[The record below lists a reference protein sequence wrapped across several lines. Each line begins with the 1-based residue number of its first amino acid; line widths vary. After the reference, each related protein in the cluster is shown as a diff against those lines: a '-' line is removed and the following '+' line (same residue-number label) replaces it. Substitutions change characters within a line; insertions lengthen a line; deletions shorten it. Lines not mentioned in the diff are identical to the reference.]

1 MKNLIIRALTGI
13 IFVVVL
19 ISAIYIH
26 PIFFLILFCIITGLT
41 LWEFGGLVKHYENA
55 NLQRTVNVLGG
66 VYLFIATFVY
76 ANGLTDG
83 KIFLPYLLFI
93 MLTMIAELYYKA
105 PNPIN
110 NWAFTLFAQVYC
122 AGSFS
127 ILNFIGAEPGTPGVM
142 SYTPLFIMAIFIFVW
157 LDDTGA
163 YLTEDI
169 VKGLDAG
176 ADDYLVKPFSFQEL
190 EARIKALLRRNKEVT
205 SNLLTCDNLILDCNT
220 RRAKRGNIDI
230 DLTVKEYRL
239 LEYFM
244 THQGVALSR
253 ITLLKDVWDK
263 NFDTNTNIVDVYVN
277 YLRVKIDR
285 DFDKKL
291 IHTVVGLGYIMN
303 T

>member
-110 NWAFTLFAQVYC
+110 NWAFTLFAR
-122 AGSFS
+122 
-127 ILNFIGAEPGTPGVM
+127 FIVPAPSP
-142 SYTPLFIMAIFIFVW
+142 Y
-157 LDDTGA
+157 
-163 YLTEDI
+163 
-169 VKGLDAG
+169 
-176 ADDYLVKPFSFQEL
+176 
-190 EARIKALLRRNKEVT
+190 
-205 SNLLTCDNLILDCNT
+205 
-220 RRAKRGNIDI
+220 
-230 DLTVKEYRL
+230 
-239 LEYFM
+239 
-244 THQGVALSR
+244 
-253 ITLLKDVWDK
+253 
-263 NFDTNTNIVDVYVN
+263 
-277 YLRVKIDR
+277 
-285 DFDKKL
+285 
-291 IHTVVGLGYIMN
+291 
-303 T
+303 

>member
-1 MKNLIIRALTGI
+1 MAKILLVEDEINIASFIERGLKEFGHTVTVCHDGNAGWKTLQDEP
-13 IFVVVL
+13 FDL
-19 ISAIYIH
+19 
-26 PIFFLILFCIITGLT
+26 LILDIIMP
-41 LWEFGGLVKHYENA
+41 K
-55 NLQRTVNVLGG
+55 
-66 VYLFIATFVY
+66 I
-76 ANGLTDG
+76 NGLELCRLYRQTFG
-83 KIFLPYLLFI
+83 YQSPVI
-93 MLTMIAELYYKA
+93 MLTAL
-105 PNPIN
+105 
-110 NWAFTLFAQVYC
+110 
-122 AGSFS
+122 
-127 ILNFIGAEPGTPGVM
+127 GT
-142 SYTPLFIMAIFIFVW
+142 
-157 LDDTGA
+157 
-163 YLTEDI
+163 TEDI

-263 NFDTNTNIVDVYVN
+263 NFDTNIVDVYVN

>member
-19 ISAIYIH
+19 VSAICIH

-55 NLQRTVNVLGG
+55 NLQRAVNVLGG

-110 NWAFTLFAQVYC
+110 NWAFTLFAQIYC

-127 ILNFIGAEPGTPGVM
+127 MLNFIGAEPGTPGVM

-163 YLTEDI
+163 YLVGSLIGKRKLFE
-169 VKGLDAG
+169 
-176 ADDYLVKPFSFQEL
+176 
-190 EARIKALLRRNKEVT
+190 RISPKKSWEGFFGG
-205 SNLLTCDNLILDCNT
+205 LILVLASSQAFAWFAPEISRLNWLGLAT
-220 RRAKRGNIDI
+220 TVVLFGTWG
-230 DLTVKEYRL
+230 DLIE
-239 LEYFM
+239 
-244 THQGVALSR
+244 S
-253 ITLLKDVWDK
+253 LLKRTLGVKDSGHILPGHGGMLVR
-263 NFDTNTNIVDVYVN
+263 FDSVMLAVPAS
-277 YLRVKIDR
+277 
-285 DFDKKL
+285 
-291 IHTVVGLGYIMN
+291 YIYIELFIRN
-303 T
+303 